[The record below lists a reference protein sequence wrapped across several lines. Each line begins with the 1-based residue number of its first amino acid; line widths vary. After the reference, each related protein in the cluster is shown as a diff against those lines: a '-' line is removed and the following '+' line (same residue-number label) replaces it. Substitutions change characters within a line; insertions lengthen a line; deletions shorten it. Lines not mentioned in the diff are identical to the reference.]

1 MALDIKTRVNEEVR
15 NFVKSSLPGKEVYC
29 NSLKSM
35 TMLFE
40 LIDGRELHIAFL
52 CLLLPQLPYHTW
64 LSWSPHLSC

>member
-1 MALDIKTRVNEEVR
+1 MVLDIKTRENEEVR

-40 LIDGRELHIAFL
+40 LIDGRELHIACL